1 MTTIESLQTEFE
13 KLDEA
18 KSKAA
23 KEQRFE
29 LSALLRDKEK
39 VLLEKINDLLTE
51 VQGVTKYADLHFQS
65 EA

>member
-1 MTTIESLQTEFE
+1 MTTIESLQAEIE
-13 KLDEA
+13 KLKEA

-23 KEQRFE
+23 QEQRFE

-39 VLLEKINDLLTE
+39 VVLTKVNDLLTE